1 MSRINPLYT
10 GILLLFIVIFI
21 GVKLSNAK
29 DDLQEAKISF
39 NDVEMLANEISGL
52 KGAYA
57 NKKMKKQTFL
67 RTLSQPV
74 LSAAKIEKKVSSS
87 SIKISSQ
94 SIDLRALNYLLGKVL
109 NDTYNISSLQ
119 IKRLSDT
126 KSSLEMEIK
135 W

>member
-1 MSRINPLYT
+1 MNRINPLYT
-10 GILLLFIVIFI
+10 GILLLLVVIFI

-29 DDLQEAKISF
+29 DELQKAKSRL
-39 NDVEMLANEISGL
+39 NDVQTLVNEINGL

-57 NKKMKKQTFL
+57 NKNMKKKTLLQ
-67 RTLSQPV
+67 TLSQPV
-74 LSAAKIEKKVSSS
+74 LNAAQIEKKLTRS
-87 SIKISSQ
+87 SIKISSK

-109 NDTYNISSLQ
+109 NDTYNVTSLQ